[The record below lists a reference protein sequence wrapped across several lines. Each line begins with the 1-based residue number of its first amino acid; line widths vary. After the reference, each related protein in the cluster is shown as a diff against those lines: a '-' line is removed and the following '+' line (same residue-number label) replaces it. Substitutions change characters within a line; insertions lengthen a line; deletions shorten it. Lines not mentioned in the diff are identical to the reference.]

1 MQNSHDRR
9 SLVAVTKLHQT
20 PERSWEKTTQEKK
33 IEERIKSRLVAMAMS
48 YANKSKN

>member
-1 MQNSHDRR
+1 MQNSHDG

-20 PERSWEKTTQEKK
+20 PERGWEKTTQEKK
-33 IEERIKSRLVAMAMS
+33 IEERIKSRLVAMALS